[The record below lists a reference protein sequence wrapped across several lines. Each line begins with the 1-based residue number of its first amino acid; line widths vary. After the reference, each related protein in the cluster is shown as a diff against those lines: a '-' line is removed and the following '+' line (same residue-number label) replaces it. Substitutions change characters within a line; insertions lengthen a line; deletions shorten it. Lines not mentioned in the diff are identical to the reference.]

1 MYCIQLNMHVIH
13 DAKIIFYKKPVAW
26 NCGRGYI
33 KEKTYRRGRG
43 ALLPGLIGVTWPN
56 HRKNSAKSRKNLNFH
71 FCAVKQR
78 MGRKYFKILS
88 NALS

>member
-1 MYCIQLNMHVIH
+1 MTQKLFSIKSQSLGTVGGGGVTS
-13 DAKIIFYKKPVAW
+13 KKSPIE
-26 NCGRGYI
+26 GKG
-33 KEKTYRRGRG
+33 E
-43 ALLPGLIGVTWPN
+43 ALLPGLIGVSRPN

-78 MGRKYFKILS
+78 MGSKYFKILS